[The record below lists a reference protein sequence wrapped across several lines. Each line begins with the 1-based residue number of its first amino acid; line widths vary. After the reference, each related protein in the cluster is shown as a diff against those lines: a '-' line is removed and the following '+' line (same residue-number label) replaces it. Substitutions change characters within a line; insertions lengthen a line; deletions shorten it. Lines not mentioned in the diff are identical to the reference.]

1 MEFDL
6 LVVGGGVNGA
16 GIARDAAGR
25 GLSVLLVEQNDL
37 ASATSSA
44 STKLV
49 HGGLRYLEYYEFKLV
64 REALEERETLLAM
77 APHII
82 WPLRFVLPH
91 AHATRPAW
99 LVRLGLFLYD
109 HLGGRKR
116 LPGSRGLSL
125 KGAPEGAALK
135 PEYGKAFAYSDCWVD
150 DARLVTLNAM
160 DARERGAVVETRTK
174 LVSARREGSSWAAR
188 LKPVD
193 GPARQVR
200 ARVIVNAA
208 GPWVSEVLTDALDVT
223 TGSGTRLIKGS
234 HIIVP
239 RLFEGEHAYML
250 QNPDRRIVFAIP
262 YEDRFTLVGTTDV
275 AWYAPPGPA
284 KISAEEVDYLC
295 ESINRYFARS
305 LTPSDVVWSYAGVR
319 PLFDD
324 HADSASAVT
333 RDYVLEVDAPEG
345 AAPVLSVFGG
355 KITTYRHLADQA
367 MNRLSAFFPQA
378 GRSWTRGAV
387 LPGGDLPDLD
397 REALAR
403 ALRAEFPF
411 LPAEMAKRFARSYGT
426 RARRILADAKTLAD
440 LGEAFGAG
448 LHAAEVDYLIA
459 EEWARTAEDILYRR
473 SKLGLHLSPDGAA
486 RLDGYVR
493 ARLSPPDCLA
503 NSENWLDQRRTTV

>member
-16 GIARDAAGR
+16 GVARDAAGR

-49 HGGLRYLEYYEFKLV
+49 HGGLRYLEYYEFRLV

-91 AHATRPAW
+91 ANATRPAW
-99 LVRLGLFLYD
+99 MVRLGLFLYD
-109 HLGGRKR
+109 HIGGRRR

-125 KGAPEGAALK
+125 KGALEGAALR
-135 PEYGKAFAYSDCWVD
+135 PDYRRAFAYSDCWVD
-150 DARLVTLNAM
+150 DARLVTLNAV
-160 DARERGAVVETRTK
+160 DARERGAVIETRTK
-174 LVSARREGSSWAAR
+174 LVSAHRVGATWEAR
-188 LKPVD
+188 LQPAD
-193 GPARQVR
+193 GPERQVR
-200 ARVIVNAA
+200 ARAIVNAA
-208 GPWVSEVLTDALDVT
+208 GPWVSELLSDALKVT

-234 HIIVP
+234 HIVVP

-262 YEDRFTLVGTTDV
+262 YEGRFTLVGTTDV
-275 AWYAPPGPA
+275 AWDAPPGPA
-284 KISAEEVDYLC
+284 QINPEEVDYLC
-295 ESINRYFARS
+295 ESINRYFVPQTAAE
-305 LTPSDVVWSYAGVR
+305 DVMWSYAGVR

-324 HADSASAVT
+324 NADSASAVT

-345 AAPVLSVFGG
+345 QAPVLSVFGG
-355 KITTYRHLADQA
+355 KITTYRRLAGQA
-367 MNRLSAFFPQA
+367 MDRLAEFFPEA
-378 GRSWTRGAV
+378 RPSWTRGAV

-397 REALAR
+397 RAAFGR

-411 LPAEMAKRFARSYGT
+411 LPDDLAARLVRSYGT
-426 RARRILADAKTLAD
+426 RARRILADARSLAD
-440 LGEAFGAG
+440 LGEDLGAG
-448 LHAAEVDYLIA
+448 LHAAEVDYLVA
-459 EEWARTAEDILYRR
+459 NEWARTAEDILYRR
-473 SKLGLHLSPDGAA
+473 SKLGLHRPPEAVGRLEAYLKRKAA
-486 RLDGYVR
+486 PPLVKAFR
-493 ARLSPPDCLA
+493 A
-503 NSENWLDQRRTTV
+503 

>member
-16 GIARDAAGR
+16 GIARDASGR
-25 GLSVLLVEQNDL
+25 GLSVLLVEQSDL

-109 HLGGRKR
+109 HLGGRRR
-116 LPGSRGLSL
+116 LPGSRGLGL
-125 KGAPEGAALK
+125 KGALEGAALR
-135 PEYGKAFAYSDCWVD
+135 PEYRKAFVYSDCWVD
-150 DARLVTLNAM
+150 DARLVTLNAL

-174 LVSARREGSSWAAR
+174 LVSARRIGAAWEAR
-188 LKPVD
+188 LQPVN
-193 GPARQVR
+193 GSERLVR
-200 ARVIVNAA
+200 ARAIVNAA
-208 GPWVSEVLTDALDVT
+208 GPWVSELLSGALHVT

-234 HIIVP
+234 HIVVP
-239 RLFEGEHAYML
+239 RLFEGDHAYML

-275 AWYAPPGPA
+275 AWDAPPGPVR
-284 KISAEEVDYLC
+284 ISAEEVDYLC
-295 ESINRYFARS
+295 RSINRYFTRQTTAE
-305 LTPSDVVWSYAGVR
+305 DVAWSYAGVR

-333 RDYVLEVDAPEG
+333 RDYVLEVDAPDG
-345 AAPVLSVFGG
+345 LAPVLSVFGG
-355 KITTYRHLADQA
+355 KITTYRRLADQA
-367 MNRLSAFFPQA
+367 LNRLAEFFPDA
-378 GRSWTRGAV
+378 GPSWTRTSV

-397 REALAR
+397 RAALAR

-411 LPAEMAKRFARSYGT
+411 LPEDLASRLARSYGT
-426 RARRILADAKTLAD
+426 RARRILAGATNLAD

-448 LHAAEVDYLIA
+448 LHLAEVDYLIS
-459 EEWARTAEDILYRR
+459 EEWAQTADDILYRR
-473 SKLGLHLSPDGAA
+473 SKLGLHLPREGVA
-486 RLDGYVR
+486 RLEAYLNSK
-493 ARLSPPDCLA
+493 AAAPPVKALEA
-503 NSENWLDQRRTTV
+503 

>member
-116 LPGSRGLSL
+116 LPGSRGLNM

-135 PEYGKAFAYSDCWVD
+135 PEYGKAFVYSDCWVD

-160 DARERGAVVETRTK
+160 DARDRGAVVETRTK
-174 LVSARREGSSWAAR
+174 LVSARRLGAVWEAR
-188 LKPVD
+188 LKSAE
-193 GPARQVR
+193 GPERNVR
-200 ARVIVNAA
+200 ARAIVNAA
-208 GPWVSEVLTDALDVT
+208 GPWVSDVLTGALSVT
-223 TGSGTRLIKGS
+223 TGSGARLIKGS
-234 HIIVP
+234 HIVVP
-239 RLFEGEHAYML
+239 RLFEGDQAYML

-262 YEDRFTLVGTTDV
+262 YEERFTLIGTTDV
-275 AWYAPPGPA
+275 AWDAAPGPA

-295 ESINRYFARS
+295 ESINRYFARQI
-305 LTPSDVVWSYAGVR
+305 TPKDVAWSYAGVR

-333 RDYVLEVDAPEG
+333 RDYVLEVDAPDG

-367 MNRLSAFFPQA
+367 MNRLATFFPEA
-378 GRSWTRGAV
+378 GASWTRGAV

-397 REALAR
+397 RAALAQ
-403 ALRAEFPF
+403 ALRVEFPF
-411 LPAEMAKRFARSYGT
+411 LPDDMAKRLARSYGT
-426 RARRILADAKTLAD
+426 RARTILANAGSLAD

-448 LHAAEVDYLIA
+448 LYAAEIDYLVA
-459 EEWARTAEDILYRR
+459 VEWARTAEDVLYRR
-473 SKLGLHLSPDGAA
+473 SKLGLHLAPEGVA
-486 RLDGYVR
+486 RLEAY
-493 ARLSPPDCLA
+493 LSRKAAPTNCLTT
-503 NSENWLDQRRTTV
+503 SQDWLDQRRATV

>member
-16 GIARDAAGR
+16 GVARDAAGR

-49 HGGLRYLEYYEFKLV
+49 HGGLRYLEYYEFRLV

-99 LVRLGLFLYD
+99 MVRLGLFLYD
-109 HLGGRKR
+109 HIGGRRR

-125 KGAPEGAALK
+125 KGAPEGAALR
-135 PEYGKAFAYSDCWVD
+135 PDYRKAFAYSDCWVD
-150 DARLVTLNAM
+150 DARLVTLNAL
-160 DARERGAVVETRTK
+160 DARERGAVIETRTK
-174 LVSARREGSSWAAR
+174 LVSARRVGATWEAR
-188 LKPVD
+188 LQPAD
-193 GPARQVR
+193 GPERQVR
-200 ARVIVNAA
+200 ARAIVNAA
-208 GPWVSEVLTDALDVT
+208 GPWVSEVLGGALNVE

-234 HIIVP
+234 HIVVP

-262 YEDRFTLVGTTDV
+262 YEGRFTLVGTTDV
-275 AWYAPPGPA
+275 AWDAPPGPA
-284 KISAEEVDYLC
+284 RISPEEVDYLRQ
-295 ESINRYFARS
+295 SINRYFVPQTTAE
-305 LTPSDVVWSYAGVR
+305 DVVWSYAGVR

-324 HADSASAVT
+324 NADSASAVT

-345 AAPVLSVFGG
+345 QAPVLSVFGG
-355 KITTYRHLADQA
+355 KITTYRRLADQA
-367 MNRLSAFFPQA
+367 MDRLAEFFPRA
-378 GRSWTRGAV
+378 RPSWTRGAV
-387 LPGGDLPDLD
+387 LPGGDLPDFD
-397 REALAR
+397 RAALAR
-403 ALRAEFPF
+403 ALCAEFPF
-411 LPAEMAKRFARSYGT
+411 LPDDLAARLARSYGT
-426 RARRILADAKTLAD
+426 RTRRILADAKSLTD
-440 LGEAFGAG
+440 LGEDLGAG
-448 LHAAEVDYLIA
+448 LHAAEVDYLVA

-473 SKLGLHLSPDGAA
+473 SKLGLHLPPEAVG
-486 RLDGYVR
+486 RLEAYLKQKAPPLPVR
-493 ARLSPPDCLA
+493 AMKA
-503 NSENWLDQRRTTV
+503 

>member
-49 HGGLRYLEYYEFKLV
+49 HGGLRYLEYYEFRLV

-99 LVRLGLFLYD
+99 LVRMGLFLYD
-109 HLGGRKR
+109 HLGGRRR
-116 LPGSRGLSL
+116 LPGSRGLGL
-125 KGAPEGAALK
+125 KGALEGASLQ
-135 PEYGKAFAYSDCWVD
+135 PEYRKAFVYSDCWVD

-174 LVSARREGSSWAAR
+174 LVSARRIGTAWEAR
-188 LKPVD
+188 LQPEN
-193 GPARQVR
+193 GPERLVR
-200 ARVIVNAA
+200 ARAIVNAA
-208 GPWVSEVLTDALDVT
+208 GPWVSEVLSGALNVAR
-223 TGSGTRLIKGS
+223 GSGTRLIKGS
-234 HIIVP
+234 HIVVP
-239 RLFEGEHAYML
+239 RLFDGEHAYML

-275 AWYAPPGPA
+275 AWDAPPGPA
-284 KISAEEVDYLC
+284 RISGEEVDYLC
-295 ESINRYFARS
+295 QSLNRYFTKQTTAA
-305 LTPSDVVWSYAGVR
+305 DVAWSYAGVR

-324 HADSASAVT
+324 HADNASAVT

-345 AAPVLSVFGG
+345 SAPVLSVFGG
-355 KITTYRHLADQA
+355 KITTYRRLADQA
-367 MNRLSAFFPQA
+367 LNRLAAFFPDA
-378 GRSWTRGAV
+378 GPSWTRSAV

-397 REALAR
+397 RAALAR
-403 ALRAEFPF
+403 TLRAEFPF
-411 LPAEMAKRFARSYGT
+411 LPEDMASRLARAYGT
-426 RARRILADAKTLAD
+426 RARRILAGATNLAD

-448 LHAAEVDYLIA
+448 LHAAEVDYLTT

-473 SKLGLHLSPDGAA
+473 SKLGLHLPREGVA
-486 RLDGYVR
+486 RLEAYLSGKAAAPPMR
-493 ARLSPPDCLA
+493 ALEA
-503 NSENWLDQRRTTV
+503 

>member
-109 HLGGRKR
+109 NLGGRKR
-116 LPGSRGLSL
+116 LPGSRGLNL
-125 KGAPEGAALK
+125 KGAPEGASLK

-160 DARERGAVVETRTK
+160 DARERGAVIETRTK
-174 LVSARREGSSWAAR
+174 LVSAHRVGTVWEAR
-188 LKPVD
+188 LKPID
-193 GPARQVR
+193 GPERNIR
-200 ARVIVNAA
+200 ARAIVNAA
-208 GPWVSEVLTDALDVT
+208 GPWVSEVLTGALSVK

-234 HIIVP
+234 HIVVP

-275 AWYAPPGPA
+275 AWDAPPGPA

-295 ESINRYFARS
+295 ESINRYFAKPI
-305 LTPSDVVWSYAGVR
+305 TPSDVVWSYAGVR

-333 RDYVLEVDAPEG
+333 RDYVLEVDAHEG
-345 AAPVLSVFGG
+345 QAPVLSVFGG

-367 MNRLSAFFPQA
+367 MNQLSAFFPEA
-378 GRSWTRGAV
+378 SRSWTEGAV

-397 REALAR
+397 RAALAR
-403 ALRAEFPF
+403 TLRAEFPF
-411 LPAEMAKRFARSYGT
+411 LPEDMAKRLARSYGT
-426 RARRILADAKTLAD
+426 RARKFLAGAKTLAD

-448 LHAAEVDYLIA
+448 LHAAEVDYLVA

-473 SKLGLHLSPDGAA
+473 SKLGLHLPPEGVL
-486 RLDGYVR
+486 RLEAYLAKGGDR
-493 ARLSPPDCLA
+493 TNCLTT
-503 NSENWLDQRRTTV
+503 SEDWLDQRRTTV

>member
-116 LPGSRGLSL
+116 LPGSRGLNL
-125 KGAPEGAALK
+125 KSAPEGAALK
-135 PEYGKAFAYSDCWVD
+135 PEYGKAFVYSDCWVD
-150 DARLVTLNAM
+150 DARLVTLNAL
-160 DARERGAVVETRTK
+160 DAHERGATVETRTK
-174 LVSARREGSSWAAR
+174 LVSARRLGAAWEAR

-193 GPARQVR
+193 GPERTVR
-200 ARVIVNAA
+200 ARAIVNAA
-208 GPWVSEVLTDALDVT
+208 GPWVSEVLTGALSVK
-223 TGSGTRLIKGS
+223 TGSGARLIKGS
-234 HIIVP
+234 HIVVP
-239 RLFEGEHAYML
+239 RLFEGDQAYML

-262 YEDRFTLVGTTDV
+262 YEDRFTLIGTTDV
-275 AWYAPPGPA
+275 AWDAPPGPA

-295 ESINRYFARS
+295 ESINRYFAHPIA
-305 LTPSDVVWSYAGVR
+305 PSDVVWSYAGVR

-324 HADSASAVT
+324 HADNASAVT
-333 RDYVLEVDAPEG
+333 RDYVLEVDASNGE
-345 AAPVLSVFGG
+345 APVLSVFGG

-367 MNRLSAFFPQA
+367 MSRLASFFPKA
-378 GRSWTRGAV
+378 GPSWTQGAV

-397 REALAR
+397 RAALAR

-411 LPAEMAKRFARSYGT
+411 LSEDLAARWARSYGT
-426 RARRILADAKTLAD
+426 RARAIVADARSLAD

-448 LHAAEVDYLIA
+448 LYAAEIDYLVSI
-459 EEWARTAEDILYRR
+459 EWARTAEDILYRR
-473 SKLGLHLSPDGAA
+473 TKLGLHLPPDGAA
-486 RLDGYVR
+486 RVEAYLRKRRPGN
-493 ARLSPPDCLA
+493 CLTT
-503 NSENWLDQRRTTV
+503 SQDWLDQTEITV

>member
-16 GIARDAAGR
+16 GISRDAAGR

-116 LPGSRGLSL
+116 LPGSRGLNL

-135 PEYGKAFAYSDCWVD
+135 PEYGKAFVYSDCWVD

-160 DARERGAVVETRTK
+160 DARDRGAVVETRTK
-174 LVSARREGSSWAAR
+174 LVSARRLGAVWEAR
-188 LKPVD
+188 LKSAE
-193 GPARQVR
+193 GPERNVR
-200 ARVIVNAA
+200 ARAIVNAA
-208 GPWVSEVLTDALDVT
+208 GPWVSDVLTGALSVT
-223 TGSGTRLIKGS
+223 TGSGARLIKGS
-234 HIIVP
+234 HIVVP
-239 RLFEGEHAYML
+239 RLFEGDQAYML

-262 YEDRFTLVGTTDV
+262 YEDRFTLIGTTDV
-275 AWYAPPGPA
+275 AWDAAPGPA

-295 ESINRYFARS
+295 ESINRYFARQI
-305 LTPSDVVWSYAGVR
+305 TPKDVAWSYAGVR

-333 RDYVLEVDAPEG
+333 RDYVLEVDAPDG

-367 MNRLSAFFPQA
+367 MNRLATFFPEA
-378 GRSWTRGAV
+378 GASWTRGAV

-397 REALAR
+397 RAALAQ
-403 ALRAEFPF
+403 ALRVEFPF
-411 LPAEMAKRFARSYGT
+411 LPDDMAKRLARSYGT
-426 RARRILADAKTLAD
+426 RARTILANAGSLAD

-448 LHAAEVDYLIA
+448 LYAAEIDYLVA
-459 EEWARTAEDILYRR
+459 VEWARTAEDVLYRR
-473 SKLGLHLSPDGAA
+473 SKLGLHLAPEGVA
-486 RLDGYVR
+486 RLEAY
-493 ARLSPPDCLA
+493 LSRKAAPTNCLTT
-503 NSENWLDQRRTTV
+503 SQDWLDQRRATV

>member
-16 GIARDAAGR
+16 GVARDAAGR

-49 HGGLRYLEYYEFKLV
+49 HGGLRYLEYYEFRLV

-91 AHATRPAW
+91 ANATRPAW
-99 LVRLGLFLYD
+99 MVRLGLFLYD
-109 HLGGRKR
+109 HIGGRRR

-125 KGAPEGAALK
+125 KGAPEGAALR
-135 PEYGKAFAYSDCWVD
+135 PDYRKAFAYSDCWVD

-160 DARERGAVVETRTK
+160 DARERGAVIETRTK
-174 LVSARREGSSWAAR
+174 LVSARRVDAAWEAR
-188 LKPVD
+188 LEAA
-193 GPARQVR
+193 GGSARQVR
-200 ARVIVNAA
+200 ARAIVNAA
-208 GPWVSEVLTDALDVT
+208 GPWVSELLSGALNVK

-234 HIIVP
+234 HIVVP
-239 RLFEGEHAYML
+239 RLFEGEHAYLL

-262 YEDRFTLVGTTDV
+262 YEGRFTLVGTTDV
-275 AWYAPPGPA
+275 AWDAPPGPA
-284 KISAEEVDYLC
+284 RISPGEVDYLC
-295 ESINRYFARS
+295 QSINRYFVPQITAE
-305 LTPSDVVWSYAGVR
+305 DVAWSYAGVR

-324 HADSASAVT
+324 NADSASAVT

-345 AAPVLSVFGG
+345 RAPVLSVFGG
-355 KITTYRHLADQA
+355 KITTYRRLADQA
-367 MNRLSAFFPQA
+367 MDRLAEFFPQA
-378 GRSWTRGAV
+378 RPSWTRGAV

-397 REALAR
+397 RAALAR

-411 LPAEMAKRFARSYGT
+411 LPDDLASRLARSYGT
-426 RARRILADAKTLAD
+426 RARRILADARSLAD
-440 LGEAFGAG
+440 LGEDFGAG
-448 LHAAEVDYLIA
+448 FHAAEVDYLVA

-473 SKLGLHLSPDGAA
+473 SKLGLHLPPEAVGRLEAYLKRKAAPSP
-486 RLDGYVR
+486 VR
-493 ARLSPPDCLA
+493 ALEA
-503 NSENWLDQRRTTV
+503 

>member
-109 HLGGRKR
+109 NLGGRKR
-116 LPGSRGLSL
+116 LPGSRGLNL

-160 DARERGAVVETRTK
+160 DARERGAVIETRTK
-174 LVSARREGSSWAAR
+174 LLSAHRVGALWEAR
-188 LKPVD
+188 LKPAV
-193 GPARQVR
+193 GPEHNVR
-200 ARVIVNAA
+200 ARAIVNAA
-208 GPWVSEVLTDALDVT
+208 GPWVSEVLTGALSVK

-234 HIIVP
+234 HIVV
-239 RLFEGEHAYML
+239 RKMFEGDHAYML

-275 AWYAPPGPA
+275 AWDAPPGPA

-295 ESINRYFARS
+295 ESINRYFARPT
-305 LTPSDVVWSYAGVR
+305 TPGDVVWSYAGVR

-333 RDYVLEVDAPEG
+333 RDYVLEVDAPDGE
-345 AAPVLSVFGG
+345 APVLSVFGG

-367 MNRLSAFFPQA
+367 MNRLSAFFPRA
-378 GRSWTRGAV
+378 GGSWTRGAV

-397 REALAR
+397 RAALAR
-403 ALRAEFPF
+403 ALRVEFPF
-411 LPAEMAKRFARSYGT
+411 LPEGMAMRLARSYGT
-426 RARRILADAKTLAD
+426 RARTFLAGAKTRAD

-448 LHAAEVDYLIA
+448 LHAAEVDYLVA

-473 SKLGLHLSPDGAA
+473 GKLGLHLPSEGAA
-486 RLDGYVR
+486 RLEAYL
-493 ARLSPPDCLA
+493 ARKAAPPDCLTT
-503 NSENWLDQRRTTV
+503 SQDWLDQRRTTV